1 MSSNTST
8 RFTNKNVAVTLEQ
21 PLGQALINAN
31 QWMSAS
37 LLHLMKAM
45 GHDDLTGT
53 HLTFFCHL
61 NCGITHASELA
72 RRMGISRQAVYKVTQ
87 ELQRLGALELKEDP
101 KDKRQKT
108 ICMTDLGERVALDAR
123 SAMEEVEAHLRI
135 VVGARRFENL
145 AQILRLDWGPYI
157 GSEEGEVDE

>member
-1 MSSNTST
+1 MEAITST
-8 RFTNKNVAVTLEQ
+8 RFTNEKSATTQEQ
-21 PLGQALINAN
+21 PLGQALISAN

-61 NCGITHASELA
+61 NCGVTHASEVA

-87 ELQRLGALELKEDP
+87 ELQRMGALELKEDP
-101 KDKRQKT
+101 DDRRQKT
-108 ICMTDLGERVALDAR
+108 ICMTSRGERMALDAR
-123 SAMEEVEAHLRI
+123 AAMAEVEAHLRI
-135 VVGARRFENL
+135 VVGAKRFESM
-145 AQILRLDWGPYI
+145 AQILRFDWGPYL
-157 GSEEGEVDE
+157 GSESEVEE

>member
-1 MSSNTST
+1 MKTLTST
-8 RFTNKNVAVTLEQ
+8 KFTNNKVAATLEQ
-21 PLGQALINAN
+21 PLGQALISAN

-37 LLHLMKAM
+37 LLHLMKAI

-61 NCGITHASELA
+61 NCGVTHASEVA

-101 KDKRQKT
+101 DDKRQKT
-108 ICMTDLGERVALDAR
+108 ICMTHLGKRVALDAR
-123 SAMEEVEAHLRI
+123 AAMEEVEAHLRT
-135 VVGARRFENL
+135 VVGAKRFESL
-145 AQILRLDWGPYI
+145 AQILRLNWGPYL
-157 GSEEGEVDE
+157 GSDAEADE